1 MIYIYKYNIMLNFIF
16 IKSTNFGD
24 AINQTFWEKIINTN
38 IKECNRNKIHF
49 ITTGSIMSL
58 INKNSIILGTG
69 FISENNDIGGD
80 DMFSNTN
87 QIIHKPYSILAVR
100 GPLSRQKFIDNNIY
114 CPEIYGDPS
123 ILLPCIYNKFTNI
136 EDNIIGIIP
145 HYIDIDSDKVQLLK
159 KNLENNNYKVNI
171 INIDTGNEYEN
182 FINQI
187 NQCKYII
194 SSSLHGIIMGL
205 IYKKQTIYLE
215 FSKNVIGDKFKF
227 NDFFGSLNINYNY
240 IIDYSINILN
250 NVINIDYSQLNKL
263 GKNLIKACPFISD
276 IRKDYLIN
284 IYNSIY
290 KPKKNL
296 IMTTLIN
303 YEYDIHYRFIGT
315 LFDNINNVD
324 LVIFIT
330 KNDEKHI
337 NKIKDIYPNNN
348 IETILINMKDIHIVN
363 LRFKLYYDYLLKN
376 KDIYDLIFLCDSRD
390 VIFQKDIFIH
400 PIINNN
406 HDLYLFEEETNNI
419 TIDKCQFNSLYIK
432 KSQLNINNLVK
443 NKKIICVGT
452 ILGNFKGIIE
462 YLFQF
467 NNILENEIP
476 NTQKNLY
483 GVDSGINYK
492 IIYSNLLKNINILFC
507 SNKNFLVYTMAFP
520 IHLNLINYNKLLN
533 INNQIIYD
541 NNISY
546 CIHQYD
552 RLDDIIKKQ
561 ISNKYNLII

>member
-1 MIYIYKYNIMLNFIF
+1 MLNFIF
-16 IKSTNFGD
+16 IKSINFGD

-38 IKECNRNKIHF
+38 IEECNRNKIHF

-58 INKNSIILGTG
+58 INKNSIVLGTG
-69 FISENNDIGGD
+69 FISEKNDIGGD
-80 DMFSNTN
+80 NMFSNTN
-87 QIIHKPYSILAVR
+87 QIIHKPYSIIAVR

-114 CPEIYGDPS
+114 CPEIYGDPL
-123 ILLPCIYNKFTNI
+123 ILFPCIYNKFTNI
-136 EDNIIGIIP
+136 EDNIVGIIP

-171 INIDTGNEYEN
+171 INIETGNKYEN

-187 NQCKYII
+187 NECKYII

-240 IIDYSINILN
+240 NIDYSVNILN
-250 NVINIDYSQLNKL
+250 NFINIDYSLLNTL
-263 GKNLIKACPFISD
+263 GKNLINACPFISD
-276 IRKDYLIN
+276 IRKDNLIN

-290 KPKKNL
+290 KSKKNL

-315 LFDNINNVD
+315 LFDNIKNVD

-330 KNDEKHI
+330 KKDEEHI
-337 NKIKDIYPNNN
+337 NRIKDIYRNNN
-348 IETILINMKDIHIVN
+348 IETILIDMKDIHIVN
-363 LRFKLYYDYLLKN
+363 LRFKLYYNYLVDHN
-376 KDIYDLIFLCDSRD
+376 NIYDLIFLCDSRD
-390 VIFQKDIFIH
+390 VIFQKDIFTH
-400 PIINNN
+400 PIINNKY
-406 HDLYLFEEETNNI
+406 DLYLFEEESNNI
-419 TIDKCQFNSLYIK
+419 TIDKCKFNSLYVK
-432 KSQLNINNLVK
+432 KSQLNINDLVK
-443 NKKIICVGT
+443 NKKILCVGT
-452 ILGNFKGIIE
+452 ILGKYKGIVE
-462 YLFQF
+462 YLNNF
-467 NNILENEIP
+467 NYILDNEVP
-476 NTQKNLY
+476 VDQKNLY

-492 IIYSNLLKNINILFC
+492 IIYGNLLKNINILFC
-507 SNKNFLVYTMAFP
+507 SNKNNLVYTMAFP
-520 IHLNLINYNKLLN
+520 IYLNLIDYETLLN
-533 INNQIIYD
+533 NNNEIMYN

-552 RLDDIIKKQ
+552 RLDDIIKK
-561 ISNKYNLII
+561 K